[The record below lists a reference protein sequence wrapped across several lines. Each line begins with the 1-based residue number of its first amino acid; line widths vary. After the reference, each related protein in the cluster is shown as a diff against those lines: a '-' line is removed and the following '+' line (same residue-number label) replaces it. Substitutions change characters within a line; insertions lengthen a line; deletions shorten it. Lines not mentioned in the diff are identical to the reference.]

1 MLNTNNISDK
11 DRKEITEIAKML
23 EKVPKERRSVVKG
36 FLIGAELTEQT
47 LREMAETKQTA

>member
-47 LREMAETKQTA
+47 LR